1 MICFAQNETNG
12 SVDFNDKNMAITSCW
27 LAFVVTKTKHTRGH
41 PTQLVVVELITIIL
55 AFSQI
60 RVLQRMLG
68 LNLAIPILLVRD
80 CSSEQITLRPHWACL
95 VPWQMNGAYRNPL
108 QIQVWLASMS
118 IWQLNGLTAIILLH
132 ASIAHITLPGI
143 YSVGTIIASSNGYTN
158 IPKDAWPQALVS
170 AWDPESP
177 INTYRT
183 L

>member
-1 MICFAQNETNG
+1 MKQMAPLTLMIRTWQSLLAE
-12 SVDFNDKNMAITSCW
+12 

-95 VPWQMNGAYRNPL
+95 VP
-108 QIQVWLASMS
+108 
-118 IWQLNGLTAIILLH
+118 
-132 ASIAHITLPGI
+132 
-143 YSVGTIIASSNGYTN
+143 
-158 IPKDAWPQALVS
+158 
-170 AWDPESP
+170 
-177 INTYRT
+177 
-183 L
+183 